1 MTQKSCISII
11 IAATLWGAISIFLKI
26 LYASGMSQTDAMA
39 VRFTFAALCLIVYA
53 LIFNRKAFKIKI
65 KDIWCFIG
73 SGVISLFSFTYCLFS
88 SMRLAGVATASA
100 LEYTAPVFVML
111 MSVALFG
118 EKFTKNKITAVI
130 LTIIGCAL
138 ISGFSIS
145 NGISPMGIIFGI
157 LTGIGYA
164 LYSIFGRFAINRGY
178 SSVTITLYTFILAAP
193 PAIMISDVKNVCT
206 ALTTPTG
213 IIGAFGMSIICCV
226 LPYIL
231 YTLGLR
237 GAENSRAVVLS
248 AIEPIVAGILSF
260 TLFGEPVTIS
270 KILGILLILSG
281 IVILN
286 TNNHKICVEK
296 SEKMCYNK

>member
-1 MTQKSCISII
+1 MTKRSYISII
-11 IAATLWGAISIFLKI
+11 CAAILWGGISIFLKM
-26 LYASGMSQTDAMA
+26 LYASGMSRTDAMA
-39 VRFTFAALCLIVYA
+39 VRFTFAALFISAYA
-53 LIFNRKAFKIKI
+53 VIFNRKAFKIKL

-88 SMRLAGVATASA
+88 SMNYAGVATASA

-118 EKFTKNKITAVI
+118 ERFTKNKIIAVI

-145 NGISPMGIIFGI
+145 SGIHPKGIIFGI
-157 LTGIGYA
+157 LSGIGYA

-178 SSVTITLYTFILAAP
+178 SSITITLYTFILAAP
-193 PAIMISDVKNVCT
+193 PAILISNIGTISSAIV
-206 ALTTPTG
+206 TPMG
-213 IIGAFGMSIICCV
+213 IIGTFGLSVICCV
-226 LPYIL
+226 VPYVL
-231 YTLGLR
+231 YTLGLK

-248 AIEPIVAGILSF
+248 ALEPIVAGLLSF
-260 TLFGEPVTIS
+260 TLYHEPVTVS
-270 KILGILLILSG
+270 KVLGIILILSG

-286 TNNHKICVEK
+286 NTSKFCIEK
-296 SEKMCYNK
+296 SKKM